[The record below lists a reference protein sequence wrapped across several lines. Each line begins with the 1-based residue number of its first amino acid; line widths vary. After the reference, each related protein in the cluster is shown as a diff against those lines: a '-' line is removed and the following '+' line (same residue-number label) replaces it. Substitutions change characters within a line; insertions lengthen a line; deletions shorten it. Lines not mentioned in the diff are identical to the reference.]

1 MANYRSYE
9 HVERIDRDEVEGIL
23 DGKVVVQS
31 KLDGSNALV
40 YNKDGEL
47 FCGSRKR
54 ELTEEEDNA
63 NFYKYISTSKD
74 IEVAALRS
82 FVMDNPNYIVY
93 GEFLGVPGQRL
104 LGSIKRY
111 LDSGFYIFDVFDI
124 NTGEYLPYEQWS
136 TMVGKFYHR
145 IVPVIATFDHPTQEQ
160 IEACLEECGFNLPDG
175 VLGEGIVIKQEPAFR
190 DKWGHI
196 ATAKIVRNEYKQ
208 EKSKP
213 KKVFAPG
220 KFEEEFVDKYVT
232 DAFLDKCQNKV
243 LQACSDDVFDYKN
256 KKHMGM
262 FVNLIVSDS
271 ISENVWDFVKKKK
284 FPTINFGTLKGLIC
298 IRGRE
303 FLGL

>member
-23 DGKVVVQS
+23 NGKVVIQP

-40 YNKDGEL
+40 YNKDGKL

-54 ELTEEEDNA
+54 ELTAEEDNA
-63 NFYKYISTSKD
+63 NFYKYISTSED

-111 LDSGFYIFDVFDI
+111 LNSGFYVFDVFDI

-145 IVPVIATFDHPTQEQ
+145 IVPVIGTFDHPTQEQ
-160 IEACLEECGFNLPDG
+160 VEACLEECGFNLPDG

-196 ATAKIVRNEYKQ
+196 ATAKIVRDEYKQ

-220 KFEEEFVDKYVT
+220 EFEKEFVDKYVT

-243 LQACSDDVFDYKN
+243 LQACGDDVFDYKN

-284 FPTINFGTLKGLIC
+284 FPTINFETLKGLIC